1 MENCLFAVDLY
12 SVASIM
18 TTLKSANGM
27 NILAKHINYFAFTL
41 IAPLKPKDQSVF
53 CHRKPI

>member
-1 MENCLFAVDLY
+1 
-12 SVASIM
+12 M

-41 IAPLKPKDQSVF
+41 IAPLKPKDKSIF
-53 CHRKPI
+53 YHREPI

>member
-27 NILAKHINYFAFTL
+27 NILAKNINYFTFTL
-41 IAPLKPKDQSVF
+41 IAPLKPKD
-53 CHRKPI
+53 